1 MAKSDIPRSRAR
13 ERPKPPKWQVRLAMV
28 TVGLLIVLVIF
39 VAVIPK
45 TPDASVATLP
55 QDSTA
60 MIDAFHDLVAPC
72 DAAAQVAQASLGP
85 TGNVREAYATAKHAE
100 AICTQVSM
108 DLMSIKPP
116 AGARGDVKQAF
127 DQALSDCGAAYGSK
141 RSAYG
146 ELAKLIDSDQRPSAV
161 AKVTEELEFTRT
173 FAVRCESGLI
183 NAVEKAGG
191 EIDHPAEPEVT
202 LIPTK
207 PEHR

>member
-1 MAKSDIPRSRAR
+1 MARSDVPKSLKT
-13 ERPKPPKWQVRLAMV
+13 ERPTPPKWQVRLAMV

-45 TPDASVATLP
+45 TPDATVATLP

-100 AICTQVSM
+100 AVCTQVRM
-108 DLMSIKPP
+108 DLMSIRPP
-116 AGARGDVKQAF
+116 AGATGELKKAF
-127 DQALSDCGAAYGSK
+127 DQALGDCSTAYSAK

-146 ELAKLIDSDQRPSAV
+146 ELAKLIDGDQRPSAV
-161 AKVTEELEFTRT
+161 AKVTEEIEFART
-173 FAVRCESGLI
+173 FSVRCEGGLEG
-183 NAVEKAGG
+183 AVEKAGG
-191 EIDHPAEPEVT
+191 KNVPLNP
-202 LIPTK
+202 
-207 PEHR
+207 R